1 MISDRFRTAR
11 TLVGGTTCIHLWL
24 IWMKVYGRAY
34 NTQTRNEYMIS
45 DRFRTARTLV
55 AGTTCIHLWLIW
67 MKVYGGAYNT
77 QTRNEYMI
85 SDRFRTA
92 RTLVGGTT
100 RAHTTLHERA
110 RGNLQRSSRTLPDP
124 PSGKL
129 TVIPVVGVGVGVV
142 VGGVGRVG
150 VGVGIGVG
158 VLVAGQGKKGRG
170 REREKERE
178 REGERE
184 GGEQMVAFGRFL
196 TGFWLVS
203 DWLLTLSDPSVGP
216 LSFGKK
222 AFEAELSKCNSGDCH
237 SV

>member
-142 VGGVGRVG
+142 VVGGVGR

-178 REGERE
+178 RGRE
-184 GGEQMVAFGRFL
+184 GGRGTDGCVWPVSDGFL
-196 TGFWLVS
+196 TGFWLA
-203 DWLLTLSDPSVGP
+203 SDPSAG
-216 LSFGKK
+216 LASIGFK
-222 AFEAELSKCNSGDCH
+222 SKGRNS
-237 SV
+237 

>member
-1 MISDRFRTAR
+1 
-11 TLVGGTTCIHLWL
+11 
-24 IWMKVYGRAY
+24 
-34 NTQTRNEYMIS
+34 
-45 DRFRTARTLV
+45 
-55 AGTTCIHLWLIW
+55 

-129 TVIPVVGVGVGVV
+129 TVIPVVGVGVGVRVGVVAVVV
-142 VGGVGRVG
+142 VGGVGGVG
-150 VGVGIGVG
+150 VGVGIG

-178 REGERE
+178 RERERGRE
-184 GGEQMVAFGRFL
+184 GNRWLRLA
-196 TGFWLVS
+196 GF
-203 DWLLTLSDPSVGP
+203 
-216 LSFGKK
+216 
-222 AFEAELSKCNSGDCH
+222 
-237 SV
+237 